1 MEYVSVQQLKEVDL
15 GFAFDL
21 NVAEEW
27 NDRFEDI
34 KRMLGFEPDG
44 CFIAEV
50 ERERAGHVFSIS
62 YGKLGWIG
70 LLVVKAEYR
79 KMGIGKLL
87 TTKAKDYLLSRG
99 VQTVKLEAVPEV
111 SGLYRKMGFV
121 DEYDSLRFKG
131 TVESASLSRSSSSAL
146 IKKKDLAELASFDSR
161 YFGADRTRVLRKLY
175 DENPQLCFFSY
186 SGSEITGY
194 VMCRKAKIGY
204 NLGPMVCNPG
214 SPETAKELLQECM
227 GKLSP
232 KTEIFVGVPAI
243 NLAATKILRELG
255 FVKYSHSIR
264 MRFGKKLENECV
276 KGIFAIGG
284 PMKG

>member
-1 MEYVSVQQLKEVDL
+1 MEYVSVRQLKEVDL

-21 NVAEEW
+21 NVVEQW

-34 KRMLGFEPDG
+34 KRMLSFEPDG

-50 ERERAGHVFSIS
+50 EGKPAGHVFSIS
-62 YGKLGWIG
+62 YGKLAWIG

-79 KMGIGKLL
+79 RMGVGKLL

-99 VQTVKLEAVPEV
+99 VQTVRLEAVPEV
-111 SGLYRKMGFV
+111 SGLYQKMGFV

-131 TVESASLSRSSSSAL
+131 TVESVSLSRSSSSAL
-146 IKKKDLAELASFDSR
+146 MKKKDLAELARFDSQ

-175 DENPQLCFFSY
+175 DENPQLCFLSY
-186 SGSEITGY
+186 AGSEITGY
-194 VMCRKAKIGY
+194 VMCRKAKMGC

-214 SPETAKELLQECM
+214 SSETAKELLQECM
-227 GKLSP
+227 RKLSP
-232 KTEIFVGVPAI
+232 TTEIFVGVPAV
-243 NLAATKILRELG
+243 NLAAAKILRELG
-255 FVKYSHSIR
+255 FIKYSHSIR
-264 MRFGKKLENECV
+264 MRFGEKLENERV
-276 KGIFAIGG
+276 EGIFAIGG